1 MHSYIKIPRKQNLFD
16 VMPLYRRACTFNL
29 SLHLLVVL
37 TLLPQ
42 ISYTFSLYSWIRTNS
57 SKTVGIIPLCYRR
70 YVEPG
75 SGAKNNATFSMLCF
89 ILLFISN
96 ITTWLSVLLLCAG
109 DIHPNPGPLSVAS
122 SASSSFSSDVS
133 TDVFSY
139 LNLNHN
145 LSFVHYNVQSIVNK
159 LDVLQ
164 AELFEIDILSFTET
178 WLNPSISNEEIL
190 LQSYNTPER
199 KDRPGDPHGGC
210 HDLC

>member
-1 MHSYIKIPRKQNLFD
+1 MVISLQQIQTVARCCRWHDIIRFVSHSSMHSYIKIPRKQNLFD

-29 SLHLLVVL
+29 SLHLLVML

-42 ISYTFSLYSWIRTNS
+42 LSYTFSLYSWIRTNS

-109 DIHPNPGPLSVAS
+109 DINPNPGPLPTPLIHIFKVKP
-122 SASSSFSSDVS
+122 FLM
-133 TDVFSY
+133 TQMPFFPTY
-139 LNLNHN
+139 HHPLTTHN
-145 LSFVHYNVQSIVNK
+145 
-159 LDVLQ
+159 
-164 AELFEIDILSFTET
+164 
-178 WLNPSISNEEIL
+178 
-190 LQSYNTPER
+190 
-199 KDRPGDPHGGC
+199 
-210 HDLC
+210 